1 MSEIGWTSI
10 NAGQTREQWT
20 TQSGLALSLPSA
32 QALSEQ
38 HTLSEQLRSDSVS
51 EIKHS
56 NTNRALPVF
65 HSSYLVATWNTGS
78 LFQPS
83 VTCQREHWSAS
94 QLSDTSQR
102 EHRILSDSFFTL
114 FEPLTPLELPRSADT
129 TADKRL
135 QQAQLTASEMSS
147 EDEELRRRQL
157 ESLPQLS
164 SGRLRIQTSEMRR
177 KYAFDKAVSN
187 ILWFLTLPINP
198 DYTIPHTAKWK
209 ELWDWGIIVLVF
221 YNSIYIP
228 LDISFKFS
236 TTVAQGFYWLDIAVD
251 VCFAIDIVFSFRTQL
266 HNPQLDGAI
275 KDFNAIAK
283 QYMALWFWIDLVA
296 TVPFDALGALV
307 TGQSNQV
314 HVVGLLKTVR
324 LFRLGRLLK
333 KMDQL
338 SAANFLRI
346 AKLMVSYVMC
356 VHWFACFWWW
366 IAADFAENEEVTWI
380 KEFNLQHNL
389 EEGSLAWRYGICFHF
404 ALSAVLPGSSTIL
417 PVTNNER
424 SFHSMVMICG
434 ALMNAF
440 VFGNVAALIREFDQS
455 KSAYNHHLETFKSF
469 TEHFE
474 IPVQLRCRL
483 IEYLEHYLALQ

>member
-1 MSEIGWTSI
+1 MNKVLASEG
-10 NAGQTREQWT
+10 G
-20 TQSGLALSLPSA
+20 SGV
-32 QALSEQ
+32 
-38 HTLSEQLRSDSVS
+38 R
-51 EIKHS
+51 I
-56 NTNRALPVF
+56 R
-65 HSSYLVATWNTGS
+65 NTG
-78 LFQPS
+78 
-83 VTCQREHWSAS
+83 
-94 QLSDTSQR
+94 
-102 EHRILSDSFFTL
+102 
-114 FEPLTPLELPRSADT
+114 
-129 TADKRL
+129 
-135 QQAQLTASEMSS
+135 
-147 EDEELRRRQL
+147 
-157 ESLPQLS
+157 
-164 SGRLRIQTSEMRR
+164 LRIQTSEMRR

-275 KDFNAIAK
+275 KGDDMIKEYDAVTGIDKKRAAGIVTVEQKRAVGGVTKRAAGGVTVEQKRAAGIVTLGQKRAAGGVMMGQKRAEGGVTKRAAGGVTVGDKRAAGREMVGEKRAAERETDFNAIAK

-366 IAADFAENEEVTWI
+366 IAADFAENE
-380 KEFNLQHNL
+380 